1 MRKILIPYD
10 GSESS
15 MRALR
20 YAISLEK
27 EHPGGQFYLLHV
39 ADPTTYFALNEEIF
53 NPNEKERMLEKAER
67 TLLEAKQ
74 VLDEA
79 GVPYES
85 EVSIGVPGNDIPA
98 KARARGCD
106 SIIMGT
112 RGMSSMA
119 SFFVGSVAQR
129 VIHNS
134 EVPVTLVK

>member
-1 MRKILIPYD
+1 MRKTLIPYD

-20 YAISLEK
+20 YAISMEK
-27 EHPGGQFYLLHV
+27 ENPGGQLYLLHV
-39 ADPTTYFALNEEIF
+39 ADPTTYFALDEEIF

-67 TLLEAKQ
+67 ILLGAKQ

-79 GVPYES
+79 GLSYES
-85 EVSIGVPGNDIPA
+85 EVSIGIPGNDIPA
-98 KARARGCD
+98 KARAKGCNG
-106 SIIMGT
+106 IIMGT
-112 RGMSSMA
+112 RGMSSIA

-134 EVPVTLVK
+134 EIPVTLVK

>member
-1 MRKILIPYD
+1 MRKTLIPYD

-20 YAISLEK
+20 YAISMEK

-39 ADPTTYFALNEEIF
+39 SDPTTYFALDEEIF
-53 NPNEKERMLEKAER
+53 NPNEKQRMLEEGER
-67 TLLEAKQ
+67 TLLSAKQ
-74 VLDEA
+74 VLNEA

-85 EVSIGVPGNDIPA
+85 EVSIGIPGNDIAA
-98 KARARGCD
+98 KARARGCNC
-106 SIIMGT
+106 IIMGT
-112 RGMSSMA
+112 RGMNSMA
-119 SFFVGSVAQR
+119 SFFIGSVAQR